1 MAITSLLI
9 VLVLLVIGGLTYF
22 EFQTFTVS
30 AASVQFGP
38 QTHLINQVFQITAK
52 PTASTLDVNTRSMAA
67 KVLSMTK
74 SDTQTGPTT
83 GETNCV
89 FGIFGCQQSVD
100 VADVSNL
107 AAQIRPGLVSQIN
120 QDLEKQIA
128 NIGAHAVGSIHIAD
142 LSEVADPPVGTPSKT
157 VAVTLKVQGSIEYIV
172 NADAESLARQLLTKQ
187 VEALG
192 PNYVLLNPTM
202 RIGQPVVEAVDD
214 TTGNVTIKIAAGG
227 VAEYV
232 FPSAQLQGL
241 SDLLKGKTVNAAT
254 ALLAQQP
261 GIDKS
266 TIAIHFTSGKG
277 PKLPNDVQHIRI
289 IPLTPTSLP
298 VVNLQAVPMPVSNTS
313 P

>member
-1 MAITSLLI
+1 
-9 VLVLLVIGGLTYF
+9 
-22 EFQTFTVS
+22 
-30 AASVQFGP
+30 
-38 QTHLINQVFQITAK
+38 
-52 PTASTLDVNTRSMAA
+52 
-67 KVLSMTK
+67 MT
-74 SDTQTGPTT
+74 
-83 GETNCV
+83 
-89 FGIFGCQQSVD
+89 
-100 VADVSNL
+100 
-107 AAQIRPGLVSQIN
+107 
-120 QDLEKQIA
+120 
-128 NIGAHAVGSIHIAD
+128 
-142 LSEVADPPVGTPSKT
+142 
-157 VAVTLKVQGSIEYIV
+157 VTLTEQGKLEYIV
-172 NADAESLARQLLTKQ
+172 NTDAENLARQLLTKQ

-202 RIGQPVVEAVDD
+202 RIGQPVVEGVDN

-227 VAEYV
+227 VAEYA
-232 FPSAQLQGL
+232 FPSDQLQGL
-241 SDLLKGKTVNAAT
+241 SGLLKGKTVNAAT